1 MIIMKLTMILW
12 FSVQALQIDGGRTPY
27 LMQVQ
32 NVGLDKIEYKF

>member
-1 MIIMKLTMILW
+1 
-12 FSVQALQIDGGRTPY
+12 LQIDGGRTPY